1 MIGSAQTFN
10 LEITSGESVCS
21 VTVGQFDMGIV
32 FVKKG
37 IMILLLTLKTRH
49 TTVTMVTG
57 LTQKMANSF
66 EPLSLQQV

>member
-1 MIGSAQTFN
+1 MIGSVQTFN

-57 LTQKMANSF
+57 LTQKMATASNC
-66 EPLSLQQV
+66 

>member
-1 MIGSAQTFN
+1 MIGSVQTFN

-37 IMILLLTLKTRH
+37 IIILLLTLKK
-49 TTVTMVTG
+49 G
-57 LTQKMANSF
+57 TQ
-66 EPLSLQQV
+66 PLPW